1 MDYNWIIIFSDGGDS
16 EEGFCISRK
25 FDPRTLLFGLNYFF
39 LSLIVFPVCTN
50 VCGQTSVEGS
60 ELIFENVMPSDGG
73 LYSCMASNPVGTTIE
88 DFQLISKALVVASG
102 I

>member
-1 MDYNWIIIFSDGGDS
+1 MFQIKSQILPLTSGNTWEMDYNWIIIFLDGGDS

-50 VCGQTSVEGS
+50 MCADHECG
-60 ELIFENVMPSDGG
+60 
-73 LYSCMASNPVGTTIE
+73 
-88 DFQLISKALVVASG
+88 G